1 MSEERQST
9 VKSLPKDDGK
19 QAKKKALKFHK
30 KLDDI
35 SRAIDNEGVLQTIQK
50 SGNRNARSF
59 PAKYVGTDP
68 EKDTIQLAKA
78 AYARE
83 QGAPEAPVYR
93 VVTEEDAKWLM
104 DKELQRTRYVFDN
117 WFGSLF
123 DLEDIN
129 KLRTAQELYP
139 EYFKMREVEIMK
151 QAEMQKRL
159 ALMKLYG
166 PRTLEDLQFLYV
178 YLQGRAGI
186 QDLPLHRLN
195 EDQRDNTP
203 LYKSGVFSPSRYFSS
218 VTITR
223 APTGYSLSVLT
234 PDQNNRRG
242 RDFIDILGGR
252 QLAESFEA
260 SRFGIDDNQG
270 ARVGNRR
277 KIVGDQ

>member
-1 MSEERQST
+1 MSEEKQSA

-19 QAKKKALKFHK
+19 QAKKKAVKFHK

-35 SRAIDNEGVLQTIQK
+35 SRRLDNEGVLQTTQK
-50 SGNRNARSF
+50 SGNQYVPSF

-68 EKDTIQLAKA
+68 EKDTMQMAKA
-78 AYARE
+78 AYQKQQIDAQR
-83 QGAPEAPVYR
+83 PVFR

-104 DKELQRTRYVFDN
+104 EKELQRTRYIFDS

-139 EYFKMREVEIMK
+139 EYFKMREAEIMK

-178 YLQGRAGI
+178 YLQGNAGI
-186 QDLPLHRLN
+186 ANVPLHRLN
-195 EDQRDNTP
+195 EIQQPNAGVYRRGIFSPTRFFYTSTITNTP
-203 LYKSGVFSPSRYFSS
+203 L
-218 VTITR
+218 
-223 APTGYSLSVLT
+223 GYSLSVLS
-234 PDQNNRRG
+234 PSQDYQRG
-242 RDFIDILGGR
+242 AGFTQILGGA
-252 QLAESFEA
+252 QYE
-260 SRFGIDDNQG
+260 G
-270 ARVGNRR
+270 AFNEPVFLEGRR
-277 KIVGDQ
+277 ELP